1 MRGSV
6 GALRDPLN
14 TTPTVVLTLWCRQK
28 RLQANHTRGLITR
41 AFCFV
46 FVKCLSGV
54 ELYDYLT

>member
-6 GALRDPLN
+6 GALRDPLY

-28 RLQANHTRGLITR
+28 RLQVNHTHGLITR

-46 FVKCLSGV
+46 KQK
-54 ELYDYLT
+54 